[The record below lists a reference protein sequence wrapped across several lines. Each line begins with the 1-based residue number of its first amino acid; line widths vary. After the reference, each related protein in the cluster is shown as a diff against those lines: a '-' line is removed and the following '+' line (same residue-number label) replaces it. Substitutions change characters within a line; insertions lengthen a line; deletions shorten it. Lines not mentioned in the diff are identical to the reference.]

1 MPTNHAL
8 TPYLAIREA
17 ARAIEYY
24 QKVFGATQVMRL
36 EAPDGQI
43 GHAEIEIEGSRIM
56 LSDEFPEMNVRS
68 PLALG
73 GSPVSLHLY
82 VADVDAVYSRAVA
95 AGAKA
100 ERPPVDEFYGDR
112 AGSLIDPFGHRW
124 FLATHKQD
132 VSAEEMQR
140 RYDAM
145 SKA

>member
-1 MPTNHAL
+1 MPTNPAL
-8 TPYLAIREA
+8 TPYLAIRDAE
-17 ARAIEYY
+17 RAIEYY

-36 EAPDGQI
+36 DGPDGRI
-43 GHAEIEIEGSRIM
+43 GHAEIEIGGSRIM

-82 VADVDAVYSRAVA
+82 VSDVDAVFNRAVA

-100 ERPPVDEFYGDR
+100 ERSPTDEFYGDR
-112 AGSLIDPFGHRW
+112 AGTLIDPFGHRW
-124 FLATHKQD
+124 FVATHKQD

-145 SKA
+145 TRT